1 MKLQVLRSTASCC
14 LLWSAFPVLR
24 GLLESVRELQH
35 AEVVPVTSDD
45 LQPDRQ
51 SLGREAGGH
60 RDRRMARRGDPV
72 AALHPVDVVVELH
85 ARDFPWIRLVDRE
98 WRHLVYR
105 AEEEVVTLEEG
116 AHAVEHL
123 RAQFI
128 PARDSLAGELE
139 PGL

>member
-24 GLLESVRELQH
+24 GLLEGVRELQH
-35 AEVVPVTSDD
+35 AEVVAVASHD

-60 RDRRMARRGDPV
+60 RDRGMAGGGDPV

-85 ARDFPWIRLVDRE
+85 ARDFPRIRLVHRA
-98 WRHLVYR
+98 WPHLAYR
-105 AEEEVVTLEEG
+105 A
-116 AHAVEHL
+116 
-123 RAQFI
+123 
-128 PARDSLAGELE
+128 D
-139 PGL
+139 

>member
-24 GLLESVRELQH
+24 GLLESVRQLQH

-51 SLGREAGGH
+51 SPGREAGGH
-60 RDRRMARRGDPV
+60 RDRGVAGGRDPV

-85 ARDFPWIRLVDRE
+85 ARDFPRIGLVDRE
-98 WRHLVYR
+98 WGNLVYR
-105 AEEEVVTLEEG
+105 AEEEV
-116 AHAVEHL
+116 
-123 RAQFI
+123 
-128 PARDSLAGELE
+128 
-139 PGL
+139 